1 MYFEKIRGQRFAKK
15 YLSNS
20 IKSNMISHAYMFE
33 GPSGVGKNTMAR
45 ELAATLLE
53 MENLFNSPDYIEITP
68 DGNSIKIAQIR
79 KLQSDILVKPYKSYK
94 IYVIDE
100 AQKMTVEA
108 QNALLKTLEEPPK
121 YAIIILITNNKES
134 LLDTIKSRC
143 EIIKFTPIPLVEVAD
158 YLTQIGVDKNRA
170 SLLANFS
177 RGSMQKAIELSE
189 SEDFHI
195 MRDEVQKYVETF
207 LTGSMLDIMDI
218 QSSIEKYKDNIT
230 NVLDLLV
237 NYFRDIM
244 MVKENVDSSMIIN
257 LDRLVFIKNMSTK
270 ITYSQLSK
278 IIDIIEETKIQAM
291 DIMKCFKSV
300 CFMVSSP
307 ITAECGCAGS
317 GKHYNAYGSR
327 NMPGFISGRC
337 GNYGNFLCC
346 VRNSVRFGIKS
357 PRPGVWEQKGSCH
370 GNRIRLCRICFRTG
384 FIFQIKS
391 IRLLGIRNSKDRII
405 QNR

>member
-45 ELAATLLE
+45 DLATTLLE
-53 MENLFNSPDYIEITP
+53 MENLLNSPDYIEITP

-158 YLTQIGVDKNRA
+158 YLTQTGVDKNRA

-230 NVLDLLV
+230 NVLDLIV

-278 IIDIIEETKIQAM
+278 IIDIIEETKNKLRSNCNFNISIQVM
-291 DIMKCFKSV
+291 TLNIYEV
-300 CFMVSSP
+300 
-307 ITAECGCAGS
+307 
-317 GKHYNAYGSR
+317 
-327 NMPGFISGRC
+327 
-337 GNYGNFLCC
+337 
-346 VRNSVRFGIKS
+346 IK
-357 PRPGVWEQKGSCH
+357 
-370 GNRIRLCRICFRTG
+370 
-384 FIFQIKS
+384 
-391 IRLLGIRNSKDRII
+391 
-405 QNR
+405 

>member
-45 ELAATLLE
+45 ELAATLLD
-53 MENLFNSPDYIEITP
+53 MDNLFNSPDYIEITP

-158 YLTQIGVDKNRA
+158 YLTQTGVDKNRA

-278 IIDIIEETKIQAM
+278 IIDIIEETKNKLRSNCNFNISIQVM
-291 DIMKCFKSV
+291 TLNIYEV
-300 CFMVSSP
+300 
-307 ITAECGCAGS
+307 
-317 GKHYNAYGSR
+317 
-327 NMPGFISGRC
+327 
-337 GNYGNFLCC
+337 
-346 VRNSVRFGIKS
+346 IK
-357 PRPGVWEQKGSCH
+357 
-370 GNRIRLCRICFRTG
+370 
-384 FIFQIKS
+384 
-391 IRLLGIRNSKDRII
+391 
-405 QNR
+405 

>member
-45 ELAATLLE
+45 ELATTLLE

-79 KLQSDILVKPYKSYK
+79 KLQSAILVKPYKSYK

-158 YLTQIGVDKNRA
+158 YLTQTGVDKNRA

-195 MRDEVQKYVETF
+195 MRDDVQKYVETF

-278 IIDIIEETKIQAM
+278 IIDIIEETKNKLRSNCNFNISIQVM
-291 DIMKCFKSV
+291 TLNIYEV
-300 CFMVSSP
+300 
-307 ITAECGCAGS
+307 
-317 GKHYNAYGSR
+317 
-327 NMPGFISGRC
+327 
-337 GNYGNFLCC
+337 
-346 VRNSVRFGIKS
+346 IK
-357 PRPGVWEQKGSCH
+357 
-370 GNRIRLCRICFRTG
+370 
-384 FIFQIKS
+384 
-391 IRLLGIRNSKDRII
+391 
-405 QNR
+405 

>member
-45 ELAATLLE
+45 DLATTLLE

-158 YLTQIGVDKNRA
+158 YLTQTGVDKNRA

-257 LDRLVFIKNMSTK
+257 LDRLVFIINMSTK

-278 IIDIIEETKIQAM
+278 IIDIIEETKNKLRSNCNFNISIQVM
-291 DIMKCFKSV
+291 TLNIYEV
-300 CFMVSSP
+300 
-307 ITAECGCAGS
+307 
-317 GKHYNAYGSR
+317 
-327 NMPGFISGRC
+327 
-337 GNYGNFLCC
+337 
-346 VRNSVRFGIKS
+346 IK
-357 PRPGVWEQKGSCH
+357 
-370 GNRIRLCRICFRTG
+370 
-384 FIFQIKS
+384 
-391 IRLLGIRNSKDRII
+391 
-405 QNR
+405 

>member
-45 ELAATLLE
+45 ELATTLLE

-158 YLTQIGVDKNRA
+158 YLTQTGVDKNRA

-278 IIDIIEETKIQAM
+278 IIDIIEETKI
-291 DIMKCFKSV
+291 
-300 CFMVSSP
+300 
-307 ITAECGCAGS
+307 
-317 GKHYNAYGSR
+317 N
-327 NMPGFISGRC
+327 
-337 GNYGNFLCC
+337 
-346 VRNSVRFGIKS
+346 
-357 PRPGVWEQKGSCH
+357 
-370 GNRIRLCRICFRTG
+370 
-384 FIFQIKS
+384 
-391 IRLLGIRNSKDRII
+391 
-405 QNR
+405 

>member
-45 ELAATLLE
+45 ELATTLLE

-195 MRDEVQKYVETF
+195 MRDEVQKYVEIF

-278 IIDIIEETKIQAM
+278 IIDIIEETKNKLRSNCNFNISIQVM
-291 DIMKCFKSV
+291 TLNIYEV
-300 CFMVSSP
+300 
-307 ITAECGCAGS
+307 
-317 GKHYNAYGSR
+317 
-327 NMPGFISGRC
+327 
-337 GNYGNFLCC
+337 
-346 VRNSVRFGIKS
+346 IK
-357 PRPGVWEQKGSCH
+357 
-370 GNRIRLCRICFRTG
+370 
-384 FIFQIKS
+384 
-391 IRLLGIRNSKDRII
+391 
-405 QNR
+405 

>member
-1 MYFEKIRGQRFAKK
+1 MYFEKIKGQNFAKK
-15 YLSNS
+15 YLTNS
-20 IKSNMISHAYMFE
+20 IKSNMVSHAYMFE
-33 GPSGVGKNTMAR
+33 GPNGIGKNTMAR
-45 ELAATLLE
+45 ELAAILLE
-53 MENLFNSPDYIEITP
+53 MENLFNSPDYIEIKP

-195 MRDEVQKYVETF
+195 MRDEVQKYVEIF

-278 IIDIIEETKIQAM
+278 IIDIIEETKNKLRSNCNFNISIQVM
-291 DIMKCFKSV
+291 TLNIYEV
-300 CFMVSSP
+300 
-307 ITAECGCAGS
+307 
-317 GKHYNAYGSR
+317 
-327 NMPGFISGRC
+327 
-337 GNYGNFLCC
+337 
-346 VRNSVRFGIKS
+346 IK
-357 PRPGVWEQKGSCH
+357 
-370 GNRIRLCRICFRTG
+370 
-384 FIFQIKS
+384 
-391 IRLLGIRNSKDRII
+391 
-405 QNR
+405 

>member
-1 MYFEKIRGQRFAKK
+1 MYFDKIRGQRFAKK
-15 YLSNS
+15 YLINS

-45 ELAATLLE
+45 ELATTLLE

-143 EIIKFTPIPLVEVAD
+143 EIIKFTPIPLVEIAD
-158 YLTQIGVDKNRA
+158 YLTQTGVDKNRA

-278 IIDIIEETKIQAM
+278 IIDIIEETKNKLRSNCNLNISIQVM
-291 DIMKCFKSV
+291 TLNIYEV
-300 CFMVSSP
+300 
-307 ITAECGCAGS
+307 
-317 GKHYNAYGSR
+317 
-327 NMPGFISGRC
+327 
-337 GNYGNFLCC
+337 
-346 VRNSVRFGIKS
+346 IK
-357 PRPGVWEQKGSCH
+357 
-370 GNRIRLCRICFRTG
+370 
-384 FIFQIKS
+384 
-391 IRLLGIRNSKDRII
+391 
-405 QNR
+405 

>member
-158 YLTQIGVDKNRA
+158 YLTQTGVDKNRA

-230 NVLDLLV
+230 NVLDLIV

-278 IIDIIEETKIQAM
+278 IIDIIEETKNKLRSNCNFNISIQVM
-291 DIMKCFKSV
+291 TLNIYEV
-300 CFMVSSP
+300 
-307 ITAECGCAGS
+307 
-317 GKHYNAYGSR
+317 
-327 NMPGFISGRC
+327 
-337 GNYGNFLCC
+337 
-346 VRNSVRFGIKS
+346 IK
-357 PRPGVWEQKGSCH
+357 
-370 GNRIRLCRICFRTG
+370 
-384 FIFQIKS
+384 
-391 IRLLGIRNSKDRII
+391 
-405 QNR
+405 

>member
-45 ELAATLLE
+45 DLATTLLE

-158 YLTQIGVDKNRA
+158 YLTQTGVDKNRA

-230 NVLDLLV
+230 NVLDLIV

-278 IIDIIEETKIQAM
+278 IIDIIEETKNKLRSNCNFNISIQVM
-291 DIMKCFKSV
+291 TLNIYEV
-300 CFMVSSP
+300 
-307 ITAECGCAGS
+307 
-317 GKHYNAYGSR
+317 
-327 NMPGFISGRC
+327 
-337 GNYGNFLCC
+337 
-346 VRNSVRFGIKS
+346 IK
-357 PRPGVWEQKGSCH
+357 
-370 GNRIRLCRICFRTG
+370 
-384 FIFQIKS
+384 
-391 IRLLGIRNSKDRII
+391 
-405 QNR
+405 

>member
-45 ELAATLLE
+45 DLATTLLE

-158 YLTQIGVDKNRA
+158 YLTQTGVDKNRA

-230 NVLDLLV
+230 NVLDLIV

-244 MVKENVDSSMIIN
+244 MAKENVDSSMIIN

-278 IIDIIEETKIQAM
+278 IIDIIEETKNKLRSNCNFNISIQVM
-291 DIMKCFKSV
+291 TLNIYEV
-300 CFMVSSP
+300 
-307 ITAECGCAGS
+307 
-317 GKHYNAYGSR
+317 
-327 NMPGFISGRC
+327 
-337 GNYGNFLCC
+337 
-346 VRNSVRFGIKS
+346 IK
-357 PRPGVWEQKGSCH
+357 
-370 GNRIRLCRICFRTG
+370 
-384 FIFQIKS
+384 
-391 IRLLGIRNSKDRII
+391 
-405 QNR
+405 

>member
-45 ELAATLLE
+45 DLATTLLE

-121 YAIIILITNNKES
+121 YAIIIIITNNKES

-158 YLTQIGVDKNRA
+158 YLTQTGVDKNRA

-278 IIDIIEETKIQAM
+278 IIDIIEETKNKLRSNCNFNISIQVM
-291 DIMKCFKSV
+291 TLNIYEV
-300 CFMVSSP
+300 
-307 ITAECGCAGS
+307 
-317 GKHYNAYGSR
+317 
-327 NMPGFISGRC
+327 
-337 GNYGNFLCC
+337 
-346 VRNSVRFGIKS
+346 IK
-357 PRPGVWEQKGSCH
+357 
-370 GNRIRLCRICFRTG
+370 
-384 FIFQIKS
+384 
-391 IRLLGIRNSKDRII
+391 
-405 QNR
+405 

>member
-45 ELAATLLE
+45 DLATTLLE

-134 LLDTIKSRC
+134 LLDTINSRC

-158 YLTQIGVDKNRA
+158 YLTQTGVDKNRA

-278 IIDIIEETKIQAM
+278 IIDIIEETKNKLRSNCNFNISIQVM
-291 DIMKCFKSV
+291 TLNIYEV
-300 CFMVSSP
+300 
-307 ITAECGCAGS
+307 
-317 GKHYNAYGSR
+317 
-327 NMPGFISGRC
+327 
-337 GNYGNFLCC
+337 
-346 VRNSVRFGIKS
+346 IK
-357 PRPGVWEQKGSCH
+357 
-370 GNRIRLCRICFRTG
+370 
-384 FIFQIKS
+384 
-391 IRLLGIRNSKDRII
+391 
-405 QNR
+405 

>member
-45 ELAATLLE
+45 ELAATLLD

-143 EIIKFTPIPLVEVAD
+143 EIIKFTPIPLLEVAD
-158 YLTQIGVDKNRA
+158 YLTQTGVDKNRA

-278 IIDIIEETKIQAM
+278 IIDIIEETKNKLRSNCNFNISIQVM
-291 DIMKCFKSV
+291 TLNIYEV
-300 CFMVSSP
+300 
-307 ITAECGCAGS
+307 
-317 GKHYNAYGSR
+317 
-327 NMPGFISGRC
+327 
-337 GNYGNFLCC
+337 
-346 VRNSVRFGIKS
+346 IK
-357 PRPGVWEQKGSCH
+357 
-370 GNRIRLCRICFRTG
+370 
-384 FIFQIKS
+384 
-391 IRLLGIRNSKDRII
+391 
-405 QNR
+405 